1 MAREATIVQTVRR
14 VFKWGRS
21 GLIKVALVF
30 TPSGE
35 PVKLVKTHVEAKPD
49 IIEGYW
55 EWRLGTGSYA
65 IIRLYRRS
73 LRRYFKVSVKCINID
88 NNGGRIIAVRRFTVK
103 GFNYEALVEWARGIC
118 P

>member
-1 MAREATIVQTVRR
+1 MAREAIAQTVRR

-21 GLIKVALVF
+21 GLIKVVLVF

-35 PVKLVKTHVEAKPD
+35 PVKPVKTHVEAKPD

-55 EWRLGTGSYA
+55 EWRLGTGRYVV
-65 IIRLYRRS
+65 IRLYRRS
-73 LRRYFKVSVKCINID
+73 LRKYFKVSVKCINID
-88 NNGGRIIAVRRFTVK
+88 NNDRRVIAVRRFTVR
-103 GFNYEALVEWARGIC
+103 GFNHKRLVEWARGIC

>member
-1 MAREATIVQTVRR
+1 MAREATAQTVRR

-21 GLIKVALVF
+21 GLIKVTLVF

-35 PVKLVKTHVEAKPD
+35 PVKPVKTHVEAKPD

-55 EWRLGTGSYA
+55 EWRLGTGRYVV
-65 IIRLYRRS
+65 IRLYRRS
-73 LRRYFKVSVKCINID
+73 LRKYFKVSVKCINID
-88 NNGGRIIAVRRFTVK
+88 NNGRRVIAVRRFTVR